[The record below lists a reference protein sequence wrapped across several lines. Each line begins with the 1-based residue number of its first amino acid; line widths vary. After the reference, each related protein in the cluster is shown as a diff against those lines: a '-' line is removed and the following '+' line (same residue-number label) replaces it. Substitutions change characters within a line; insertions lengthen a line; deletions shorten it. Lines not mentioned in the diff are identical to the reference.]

1 MIFLIKYFNKSSI
14 SLKLMERG
22 VKHVRVHTAV
32 DKLRLFLKNYKFHLF
47 IRIIFFDDKQVNPK
61 NRVSTVLSQQLG
73 FKSDNKW
80 FQVVV
85 SE

>member
-1 MIFLIKYFNKSSI
+1 MIFLIKYFNKSSK

-22 VKHVRVHTAV
+22 VKHVCVHIAV

-47 IRIIFFDDKQVNPK
+47 IRIIIFDDEQVNPK
-61 NRVSTVLSQQLG
+61 SRVSTVLSQQLG
-73 FKSDNKW
+73 FKSDNKR

>member
-1 MIFLIKYFNKSSI
+1 MSNWLIEKIEPSHMF
-14 SLKLMERG
+14 EG

-32 DKLRLFLKNYKFHLF
+32 DKLR
-47 IRIIFFDDKQVNPK
+47 IIFFDDKQVNPK
-61 NRVSTVLSQQLG
+61 SRVSTVLSQQLG
-73 FKSDNKW
+73 FMSDNKW